1 LQIVSSDRC
10 IAFLAGDLAQ
20 ICKDARERIS
30 KTMHFM
36 ASLFRRYLFLA
47 FTKKI
52 FKQVAVERCECKAV
66 QAQELVAID
75 GMKGVGELRLV
86 ERVREGLFV
95 L

>member
-1 LQIVSSDRC
+1 
-10 IAFLAGDLAQ
+10 
-20 ICKDARERIS
+20 
-30 KTMHFM
+30 M

-47 FTKKI
+47 FTKKN
-52 FKQVAVERCECKAV
+52 FKQVAVEGCEYKAV

>member
-1 LQIVSSDRC
+1 MDFKDDALHGEPVSS
-10 IAFLAGDLAQ
+10 IFVSSF
-20 ICKDARERIS
+20 RE
-30 KTMHFM
+30 KN
-36 ASLFRRYLFLA
+36 
-47 FTKKI
+47 
-52 FKQVAVERCECKAV
+52 FKPVAVEGCERKAV